1 MSNIIAGDIFEKII
15 EEVVQSSQ
23 TDFEEN
29 GVPQQTLTELKQTWQ
44 QKLSVRNVAQ
54 MPWDPKPAPPPQ
66 AQPAQQS
73 TNNQSY
79 APPPQAQAPNGARVK
94 NEPGAENYN
103 GNAYMPQAMNPELAQ
118 QRAASLLQQQYGSQ
132 ASASLGAMR
141 QGGIALPGQQQQQQ
155 HQQHQQQLQHH
166 QQQKPT
172 GLQLPPQNPQ
182 SLQQQYQQQLKQQ
195 QAAQQQPRIKT
206 ETDGASDDFQANKR
220 PRFAYG
226 QTDGAGDGM
235 EEWKAMLAS
244 ARSVSDEER
253 AQNDALMRDH
263 VAQMARELESGLM
276 QPLDGRKQEGKKESG
291 NSCAQPLAAIPQLDG
306 DFSDDEKADVKDE
319 EDENAINSDLDDSGD
334 EANNADEDDDDIDSM
349 LCTYDKVQRVKNKWK
364 CTLKDG
370 VLSAN
375 GKEYLFHKAQGEFEW

>member
-1 MSNIIAGDIFEKII
+1 MSNIVAGDIFDKVI
-15 EEVVQSSQ
+15 EEVVSASM

-66 AQPAQQS
+66 AQAPPVSA
-73 TNNQSY
+73 QSY
-79 APPPQAQAPNGARVK
+79 APPPQAQASNGSRIK
-94 NEPGAENYN
+94 NEPGTDNYN
-103 GNAYMPQAMNPELAQ
+103 NGSYMPQAMNPELAQ
-118 QRAASLLQQQYGSQ
+118 QRAASLLQQQYGTQ

-141 QGGIALPGQQQQQQ
+141 QSGIALPG
-155 HQQHQQQLQHH
+155 

-172 GLQLPPQNPQ
+172 GLQLPPQNQ
-182 SLQQQYQQQLKQQ
+182 HQLQQQYQQQMKQQ
-195 QAAQQQPRIKT
+195 QAAQQPRIKA
-206 ETDGASDDFQANKR
+206 ETDGAADDFQANKR
-220 PRFAYG
+220 ARLAYA
-226 QTDGAGDGM
+226 QNDGAGDGM
-235 EEWKAMLAS
+235 EEWKAMLNS
-244 ARSVSDEER
+244 ARSVSEDDR
-253 AQNDALMRDH
+253 ARNDAMMREH
-263 VAQMARELESGLM
+263 IAEIARELENGLM
-276 QPLDGRKQEGKKESG
+276 QPMSQQGRRSKKS
-291 NSCAQPLAAIPQLDG
+291 SRVAKSQHASTIPQLDG
-306 DFSDDEKADVKDE
+306 ELSDDDKNKDE
-319 EDENAINSDLDDSGD
+319 DDENAINSDLDDSGE